1 MTIIR
6 IERLI
11 RRVKG
16 VLQGSEPGG
25 AQIAGDLAEVCREAN
40 RRIEECQVSL
50 RRGDLAGAL
59 DLSEA
64 EPALAEQIRALH
76 FSLEQAVSGSRLADF
91 GASRCSWPS
100 GVAES
105 FPRSEGQRG
114 RPGAG
119 SVLPGCDG
127 SRESASGSAGTS
139 DHTAAAPGGC
149 MGDGGAGQAFGQRER
164 VEPKKVGSHA
174 GGGRRGGLGSGS

>member
-11 RRVKG
+11 RRVRG

-25 AQIAGDLAEVCREAN
+25 AQIAVDLAEVCREAN

-64 EPALAEQIRALH
+64 EPALAE
-76 FSLEQAVSGSRLADF
+76 
-91 GASRCSWPS
+91 
-100 GVAES
+100 
-105 FPRSEGQRG
+105 
-114 RPGAG
+114 
-119 SVLPGCDG
+119 
-127 SRESASGSAGTS
+127 
-139 DHTAAAPGGC
+139 
-149 MGDGGAGQAFGQRER
+149 
-164 VEPKKVGSHA
+164 
-174 GGGRRGGLGSGS
+174 